1 MTSDS
6 FYEVIIDAGET
17 ANKCTIAP
25 LASRPDFRLI
35 SAKGAEPIGPL
46 KSPVLL
52 HPDGECLT
60 KIRSSRGGISGI
72 AAIDCVWRRV
82 DAILSRIAAPLPVLG
97 RIPDGFQTAYLRK
110 SSYGFDPDGGLA
122 TIEAIFAARALL
134 GHWQPD
140 LLSKYPFG
148 RAFVELNRG
157 RFLELGVNEASDQN
171 AMPVFLPKPKNS
183 AQRRRDRHTRF
194 C

>member
-1 MTSDS
+1 VT
-6 FYEVIIDAGET
+6 FYEIIIDSGET

-25 LASRPDFRLI
+25 LASRPDFRLL

-46 KSPVLL
+46 KSSVLL
-52 HPDGECLT
+52 HPQGECLT
-60 KIRSSRGGISGI
+60 KIRSCRENLGI

-82 DAILSRIAAPLPVLG
+82 DPILSRIAAPVPVLG

-110 SSYGFDPDGGLA
+110 SYYGYDPDGGLA

-148 RAFVELNRG
+148 RRFVELNQR
-157 RFLELGVNEASDQN
+157 RFLELGVVQASDLD
-171 AMPVFLPKPKNS
+171 AMPVFSPPPKNS
-183 AQRRRDRHTRF
+183 LQRRRDRTFRF
-194 C
+194 